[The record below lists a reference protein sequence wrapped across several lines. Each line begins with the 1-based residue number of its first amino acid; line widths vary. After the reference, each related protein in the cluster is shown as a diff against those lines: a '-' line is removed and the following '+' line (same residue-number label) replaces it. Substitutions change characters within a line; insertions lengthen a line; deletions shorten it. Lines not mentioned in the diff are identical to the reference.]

1 MIGAADWVDCGRG
14 FSPDASAD
22 EVIGAEAPPTG
33 RTTPTLRVRQLF
45 LTQLRG
51 ESAMLEAFAQWLR
64 PDTVLVSYNG
74 RCYDAPLLDTR
85 YRLARQRSPLAGLR
99 HLDLLFPTRR
109 RYKGRW
115 ENCRLA
121 TIERH
126 LLGIVRED
134 DLPGAE
140 APRAWLDW
148 LRGGDATDLRRVLAH
163 NDQDVRSLVRLLL
176 RLGEADAA

>member
-1 MIGAADWVDCGRG
+1 MVDSNG
-14 FSPDASAD
+14 
-22 EVIGAEAPPTG
+22 
-33 RTTPTLRVRQLF
+33 TPSLRVRQLF

-51 ESAMLEAFAQWLR
+51 EAAMLEVFAGWLA
-64 PDTVLVSYNG
+64 PSTVLVSYNG

-85 YRLARQRSPLAGLR
+85 YRLARQRTPLAGLR

-126 LLGIVRED
+126 VLGIVRED
-134 DLPGAE
+134 DLPGSE

-148 LRGGDATDLRRVLAH
+148 LRGGDAGDFRRVLAH
-163 NDQDVRSLVRLLL
+163 NDQDVRSLVRLLV
-176 RLGEADAA
+176 RLGDASL